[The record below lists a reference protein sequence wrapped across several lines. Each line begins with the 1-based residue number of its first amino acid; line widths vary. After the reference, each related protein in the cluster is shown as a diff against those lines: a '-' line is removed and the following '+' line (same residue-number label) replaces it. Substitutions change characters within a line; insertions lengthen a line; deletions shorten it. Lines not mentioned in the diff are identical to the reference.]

1 MQLINTH
8 TESLSRVENPNDRLF
23 KTLPDPVAVPV
34 NCGDLIVGDAQLI
47 RGALPNE
54 QLQDRTLITLWCH
67 PNYNFLTP
75 ALQSRISEIFF
86 RTGVDTDLNASEK
99 ITPSVWPDENRVG
112 CELYSQR
119 NSLELIQILGV
130 EFPKSSK
137 RRE

>member
-1 MQLINTH
+1 LQYINTH

-54 QLQDRTLITLWCH
+54 QLQDRTLITFWCH

-75 ALQSRISEIFF
+75 ALQSRISEIFL

-99 ITPSVWPDENRVG
+99 ITPSAWPDENRVG
-112 CELYSQR
+112 CELY
-119 NSLELIQILGV
+119 
-130 EFPKSSK
+130 FPKKFARIDPNSWCRIPEK
-137 RRE
+137 Q